1 LQDLKQASRKT
12 NPREATTD
20 QPTLQD
26 LTMNIESQRF
36 GTLDINED
44 ELLSFP
50 AGVIGFPT
58 EQRFALVPHQGS
70 GYIAWLQS
78 VSTPGL
84 AFPVVSAHAFGE
96 MYPDVPVGAAAQEA
110 GLEGSE
116 EALAVMVVL
125 CALNGQPATVNLL
138 APIVVNAATRRGAQV
153 ILEGTR
159 FSTREFFALP
169 DAARS
174 KEPANGDQ
182 AATSAAE

>member
-1 LQDLKQASRKT
+1 
-12 NPREATTD
+12 
-20 QPTLQD
+20 
-26 LTMNIESQRF
+26 MNIESQRF

-58 EQRFALVPHQGS
+58 EQRFALVPHHGS

-78 VSTPGL
+78 VSTPQL
-84 AFPVVSAHAFGE
+84 AFPVVSAHAFGDK
-96 MYPDVPVGAAAQEA
+96 YPDVPVATAAQEA

-116 EALAVMVVL
+116 ESLAVMVVL
-125 CALNGQPATVNLL
+125 CALSGQPATVNLL
-138 APIVVNAATRRGAQV
+138 APIVVNATTRTGAQV
-153 ILEGTR
+153 ILEGSR

-169 DAARS
+169 DAARAQ
-174 KEPANGDQ
+174 EPANGAQ

>member
-1 LQDLKQASRKT
+1 
-12 NPREATTD
+12 
-20 QPTLQD
+20 
-26 LTMNIESQRF
+26 MNIDSQRF

-58 EQRFALVPHQGS
+58 EQRFAL
-70 GYIAWLQS
+70 
-78 VSTPGL
+78 
-84 AFPVVSAHAFGE
+84 FPVVSAHAFGE
-96 MYPDVPVGAAAQEA
+96 TYPDVPVGGAAQEA
-110 GLEGSE
+110 GIDGSE
-116 EALAVMVVL
+116 ETLAVMVVL
-125 CALNGQPATVNLL
+125 CALSGQPATVNLL
-138 APIVVNAATRRGAQV
+138 APIVVNATTRKGAQV

-169 DAARS
+169 EAARA

>member
-1 LQDLKQASRKT
+1 
-12 NPREATTD
+12 
-20 QPTLQD
+20 
-26 LTMNIESQRF
+26 MNIESQRF

-96 MYPDVPVGAAAQEA
+96 MYPDVPVGAAAHEA
-110 GLEGSE
+110 GLEGSD

-125 CALNGQPATVNLL
+125 CALSGQPATVNLL
-138 APIVVNAATRRGAQV
+138 APIVVR
-153 ILEGTR
+153 
-159 FSTREFFALP
+159 
-169 DAARS
+169 
-174 KEPANGDQ
+174 
-182 AATSAAE
+182 

>member
-1 LQDLKQASRKT
+1 
-12 NPREATTD
+12 
-20 QPTLQD
+20 
-26 LTMNIESQRF
+26 MNIQSQRF

-44 ELLSFP
+44 ELLTFP
-50 AGVIGFPT
+50 AGVIGFPS
-58 EQRFALVPHQGS
+58 EQRFALVPHHGS

-78 VSTPGL
+78 VSSAEL

-96 MYPDVPVGAAAQEA
+96 QYPDVPVLGAAEEA
-110 GLEGSE
+110 GLSGPD

-125 CALNGQPATVNLL
+125 CALSGQPATVNLL
-138 APIVVNAATRRGAQV
+138 APIVVNATTRTGAQV

-169 DAARS
+169 DAAAS
-174 KEPANGDQ
+174 KPPANGEQ